1 LQKWNNLFFPTNLQV
16 KKYSNAVFLTIN
28 FYTSSANNFS
38 EPDLKAKYLIFP
50 KVLLLKVKAAISY
63 ANKNTL
69 YLLYLFIML

>member
-1 LQKWNNLFFPTNLQV
+1 L
-16 KKYSNAVFLTIN
+16 
-28 FYTSSANNFS
+28 

-63 ANKNTL
+63 ATKNTL